1 MSRNAGTLADSI
13 PEPHPRHRPYC
24 AKDSAQACRHRR
36 DKAMRRR
43 ENAPPCHDR
52 RRPRTPCCCSAPSHH
67 CCGVM
72 LPVAASA
79 TIVPV
84 ICGCK
89 EQKYLYVPGVVNVNE
104 NLSSLSSGFDLKLL
118 GDTTVCGISSSLVQ
132 VTVAPDFTF
141 SSCGPNVKLPI
152 LTTASSARTGVVP
165 KRSSATT
172 PATTLLVSGFVFLIM
187 FEFILAT

>member
-1 MSRNAGTLADSI
+1 MLADSI
-13 PEPHPRHRPYC
+13 SEPHPLLSPYFE
-24 AKDSAQACRHRR
+24 KNKLSAGKQIG
-36 DKAMRRR
+36 DKAMPER
-43 ENAPPCHDR
+43 EIAPPSHDR

-72 LPVAASA
+72 LPVAAST

-118 GDTTVCGISSSLVQ
+118 GDTTVCGISSWLVH
-132 VTVAPDFTF
+132 VTVVPDF
-141 SSCGPNVKLPI
+141 
-152 LTTASSARTGVVP
+152 
-165 KRSSATT
+165 
-172 PATTLLVSGFVFLIM
+172 
-187 FEFILAT
+187 